1 MKTPK
6 PIILLSLLVMQ
17 LTLSAQIQWYQ
28 NQDGNNP
35 PPYGTVATNVQPFTS
50 TTFIACYLWSSEGEM
65 NTWKISKSNIN
76 GAELK
81 TFFVTATSANVEF
94 KVGRNNVI
102 YVFERSFTPEY
113 APLYKVYKLD
123 ANLNV
128 TGQRNIEFPN
138 GFFIYNVNAFELDN
152 IGNVYFAGDGQ
163 YYTADGGSSA
173 ASFVMKTNKNLQTQ
187 WSKTDSTETSYARL
201 HIDRWGRVLV
211 VEDYYTFFPQVRIKR
226 FAFNGHPLSTFT
238 VSTDAS
244 RYSLSTVLDND
255 DNILMYGGKMIGETS
270 QAMYLK
276 RISRFTGNTVY
287 SKTHFTAVSSQL
299 NDFKVD
305 RYGNI
310 FTLTSL
316 YFGPDNQKSRISRIN
331 LSNGNIAWNH
341 TMNYATD
348 SCNLSK
354 LVMSDNDRFYAVGE
368 KRSRTYFSKGFAMR
382 IKKNGQ
388 FDGNFPSPDSVAF
401 QRSHWL
407 ADGIID
413 NSNKLIVVGNT
424 SDFDTTTYSNN
435 YFRSFAMRFGTPPN
449 NNCYA
454 RSGAG
459 DEEMQEDEL
468 ITDEAEEEK
477 IELTTKLVIYPN
489 PVQSQLNV
497 ANIDPEEYDRV
508 IVYNMQGAVLQQ
520 KNITTSTL
528 KMDISHLPDG
538 VYLLVLR
545 SSTSLKEKNFKFVVK
560 K

>member
-6 PIILLSLLVMQ
+6 PIILLLLLVMQ
-17 LTLSAQIQWYQ
+17 LTLSAQVQWYQ

-35 PPYGTVATNVQPFTS
+35 PPYGTVATAVQPFTS
-50 TTFIACYLWSSEGEM
+50 STFIACYLWRSENEM

-94 KVGRNNVI
+94 KVGRNNTV

-113 APLYKVYKLD
+113 APMYKVYKLD
-123 ANLNV
+123 AYLNI
-128 TGQRNIEFPN
+128 TTQRNIEFPN
-138 GFFIYNVNAFELDN
+138 GFFIYNINAFEIDDLS
-152 IGNVYFAGDGQ
+152 NVYFAGDGQ
-163 YYTADGGSSA
+163 YTAANGGSGA
-173 ASFVMKTNKNLQTQ
+173 ASFVIKTNKNLQTQ
-187 WSKTDSTETSYARL
+187 WSKMDSTETSYARL

-226 FAFNGHPLSTFT
+226 FAFNGYPLATFT
-238 VSTDAS
+238 VNTDVS
-244 RYSLSTVLDND
+244 RYSLNTVLDND
-255 DNILMYGGKMIGETS
+255 DNILMYGGKTIGESS

-287 SKTHFTAVSSQL
+287 SKTHFTAMSSQL
-299 NDFKVD
+299 NDFKID
-305 RYGNI
+305 RHGNI

-331 LSNGNIAWNH
+331 LSNGNIFWNH
-341 TMNYATD
+341 TTNYAAD
-348 SCNLSK
+348 SCNLTK
-354 LVMSDNDRFYAVGE
+354 LVMSDNDRFYVVGE
-368 KRSRTYFSKGFAMR
+368 KKSCTYFSKGFAMR

-407 ADGIID
+407 ADGIMD
-413 NSNKLIVVGNT
+413 NNNKLIAIGNT
-424 SDFDTTTYSNN
+424 SDFDTATNSNN
-435 YFRSFAMRFGTPPN
+435 YFRSFAIRFGTPPN

-454 RSGAG
+454 RPGS
-459 DEEMQEDEL
+459 DNEEILEEEVV
-468 ITDEAEEEK
+468 TDEAEEER

-489 PVQSQLNV
+489 PVQNQLNV
-497 ANIDPEEYDRV
+497 SNIDPQKFDRV
-508 IVYNMQGAVLQQ
+508 VVYNMQGAMLQQ
-520 KNITTSTL
+520 KNITTSTMR
-528 KMDISHLPDG
+528 MDINNLPDG

-545 SSTSLKEKNFKFVVK
+545 SSLSLKEKNFKFVVRK
-560 K
+560 